1 MDMNFTGSR
10 LNVDILIT
18 KLYTVHYFEYSKDYK
33 FSGEAH
39 DFWEFVYVD
48 KGEITAVAGD
58 NKIDL
63 HQGEIIFHRPNEWH
77 NIIANGV
84 TAANVAIASFECSSP
99 AMDFFCNK
107 VMYAGQEQKNLIA
120 KIISEYTNA
129 FSTPLNNPY
138 TNHLERKSDS
148 PIGSEQLIKQYLCEL
163 LIQLIRQGTY
173 AQQRTLININ
183 IENTMANTLVNYML
197 DNLHRSININELVTY
212 INSNKM
218 TVTRTF
224 KNCFG
229 MSPIEYF
236 IHLKIEAA
244 KKYLREDNYNITQI
258 ADLLGYSGIH
268 YFSSQFK
275 KTTGMSPTEYS
286 MSAKSISKI
295 NDLERT
301 E

>member
-1 MDMNFTGSR
+1 MNYTGSKF
-10 LNVDILIT
+10 NIDILIT
-18 KLYTVHYFEYSKDYK
+18 KLYSVHYFEYSKNYK
-33 FSGEAH
+33 FTGESH

-58 NKIDL
+58 KNIDL

-84 TAANVAIASFECSSP
+84 TAANVAISSFECSSP
-99 AMDFFCNK
+99 AMDFFCGK
-107 VMYAGQEQKNLIA
+107 VMSVGQEQKNLIA
-120 KIISEYTNA
+120 KIISEFTNA
-129 FSTPLNNPY
+129 FSTPLNNPHTY
-138 TNHLERKSDS
+138 QLDRKADS

-163 LIQLIRQGTY
+163 LIQLIRQGTH

-197 DNLHRSININELVTY
+197 DNLHRSINIKELVSY

-236 IHLKIEAA
+236 IHLKIEVA

-258 ADLLGYSGIH
+258 SELLGYSGIH

-275 KTTGMSPTEYS
+275 KCTGMSPTEYS
-286 MSAKSISKI
+286 MSAKSMSGIS
-295 NDLERT
+295 DLERT

>member
-1 MDMNFTGSR
+1 MNYTGSKF
-10 LNVDILIT
+10 NIDILIT
-18 KLYTVHYFEYSKDYK
+18 KLYSVHYFEYSKNYK
-33 FSGEAH
+33 FTGESH

-58 NKIDL
+58 KNIDL

-84 TAANVAIASFECSSP
+84 TAANVAISSFECSSP
-99 AMDFFCNK
+99 AMDFFCGK
-107 VMYAGQEQKNLIA
+107 VMSVGQEQKNLIA
-120 KIISEYTNA
+120 KIISEFTNA
-129 FSTPLNNPY
+129 FSTPLNNPHTY
-138 TNHLERKSDS
+138 HLDRKADS

-163 LIQLIRQGTY
+163 LIQLIRQGTH

-197 DNLHRSININELVTY
+197 DNLHRSINIKELVSY

-236 IHLKIEAA
+236 IHLKIEVA

-258 ADLLGYSGIH
+258 SELLGYSGIH

-275 KTTGMSPTEYS
+275 KCTGMSPTEYS
-286 MSAKSISKI
+286 MSAKSMSGIS
-295 NDLERT
+295 DLERT